1 MKFGVNRSASAGEW
15 HFVPGVVSDGK
26 ISGHTYSQLPTE
38 GYREAGEG
46 SGVITPQL
54 VNRPTA
60 ALKQSRSFERAYRGS
75 RRKVSLTHRSHLK
88 AFATIFQRTSR
99 PGKTRNVF
107 AAMLNSKLNSDA
119 PANKA
124 TPVQVPSHSHP
135 P

>member
-1 MKFGVNRSASAGEW
+1 MKFGVNHPASAGEW

-88 AFATIFQRTSR
+88 AFATKFSAHQGRGR
-99 PGKTRNVF
+99 PVTY
-107 AAMLNSKLNSDA
+107 S
-119 PANKA
+119 P
-124 TPVQVPSHSHP
+124 QC
-135 P
+135 